1 MDIRE
6 LTTVLLKKWWLILGL
21 PLIVFIAMVWRSSD
35 PPYISSF
42 RATVLMPGDTEIP
55 GNSERPELMILDD
68 LPELVGSQAF
78 AAEVAAAMPGVGGP
92 SISTEEI
99 HESLSADRYSRVLTV
114 HATNDNATNAESIAK
129 AAASVLPAAVNQYLV
144 ADGAAAAT
152 VNVIDPPTAAAPDN
166 EHRWLIIGIET
177 VVAAGLAIGISLAL
191 YGLRRN
197 PRGEPTSTVSN
208 TPSD

>member
-6 LTTVLLKKWWLILGL
+6 LSTVLLKKWWLILGL

-42 RATVLMPGDTEIP
+42 RATILMPGDTEIP

-68 LPELVGSQAF
+68 LPELVKSQAF
-78 AAEVAAAMPGVGGP
+78 ASDIAVFMLSSGGQP
-92 SISTEEI
+92 LSTDEI
-99 HESLSADRYSRVLTV
+99 HDSLSADRYSRVLTV
-114 HATNDNATNAESIAK
+114 HSTNDSATDAETISK
-129 AAASVLPAAVNQYLV
+129 AAAMVLPAAVNQYLV

-152 VNVIDPPTAAAPDN
+152 VNVIDSPSTAVPDN
-166 EHRWLIIGIET
+166 ENRWLIVGIET
-177 VVAAGLAIGISLAL
+177 LVALGLAVGVSLAL

-197 PRGEPTSTVSN
+197 PNSQPTTADIE
-208 TPSD
+208 THAG